1 MSNSPN
7 PAHIQ
12 NNVTYI
18 DTKMTSDPDLHYNEI
33 DYLVNSLSSPLSSL
47 SINDSEESNTK
58 KLYHQQQLNLIKR
71 NCPNCSDEDW
81 DSFIN
86 LLYSNSISDDDLFEI
101 IKSFINPNFNYP
113 HVLINIE
120 SKYQNFFNNLKFC
133 LYQES
138 KVRLLQ
144 NQRYG
149 LDQQPKHQYQP
160 TSLLSSKYLE
170 GDLHIINTINNNYYY
185 NNFIL
190 NNDVVKDDEI
200 IFSKNENSELYDHFI
215 RILFTTRESMPDDLW
230 EESVFECL
238 GNWPNLI
245 EQFKQI
251 IIRETINF

>member
-1 MSNSPN
+1 
-7 PAHIQ
+7 
-12 NNVTYI
+12 
-18 DTKMTSDPDLHYNEI
+18 MTSDPDLHYNEI

-58 KLYHQQQLNLIKR
+58 KLYHQQH
-71 NCPNCSDEDW
+71 EDW

-101 IKSFINPNFNYP
+101 IKSFINPNF
-113 HVLINIE
+113 
-120 SKYQNFFNNLKFC
+120 K
-133 LYQES
+133 S

-170 GDLHIINTINNNYYY
+170 
-185 NNFIL
+185 
-190 NNDVVKDDEI
+190 DDEI

>member
-12 NNVTYI
+12 NNATYI

-58 KLYHQQQLNLIKR
+58 KLYHQQY
-71 NCPNCSDEDW
+71 EDW

-101 IKSFINPNFNYP
+101 IKNFINPNFNYP

-160 TSLLSSKYLE
+160 TSL
-170 GDLHIINTINNNYYY
+170 
-185 NNFIL
+185 
-190 NNDVVKDDEI
+190 
-200 IFSKNENSELYDHFI
+200 KNENSELYDHFI

>member
-1 MSNSPN
+1 
-7 PAHIQ
+7 
-12 NNVTYI
+12 
-18 DTKMTSDPDLHYNEI
+18 MTSDPDLHYNEI

-58 KLYHQQQLNLIKR
+58 KLYHQQH
-71 NCPNCSDEDW
+71 EDW

-101 IKSFINPNFNYP
+101 IKSFINPNFK
-113 HVLINIE
+113 

-170 GDLHIINTINNNYYY
+170 
-185 NNFIL
+185 
-190 NNDVVKDDEI
+190 DDEI